1 MAIVGRPNVGK
12 STLFNR
18 LIGERSAIVDDISG
32 VTRDRNYGLCTWNG
46 KTFTVIDTGGFVHG
60 SDDIFESA
68 IRSQVSIAIEEAQI
82 IIFMCD
88 AATGITDLDE
98 GVADMLRRTKKPVFL
113 AVNKVDN
120 YNRQLVANEFWSL
133 GFEQTHFLS
142 SMTGSGTGELL
153 DAITELVSD
162 EPPQLPDI
170 PKVAILGQPNV
181 GKSSLINTL
190 LGEDRNIVTDIAGT
204 TRDSLHSR
212 FTKFGMD
219 LLLIDTAGLRKKAKV
234 HEELEFYS
242 VMRAIKA
249 LDECDICILMINAAD
264 GLESQDLSI
273 LNLALK
279 RNKGIVM
286 AVNKW
291 DLLEKESNTARDFE
305 REIRGRTAPFS
316 DYPIVFTS
324 VLEKQRILQV
334 LEKAMEVYQNRSR
347 KIKTSELNDYLME
360 IIEHMPP
367 PAHKGK
373 YVKIKYATQLPT
385 SSPSFA
391 FFCNHPKY
399 VKESYR
405 NFLENKIREKWE
417 FSGVPVR
424 IFFRQK

>member
-98 GVADMLRRTKKPVFL
+98 AVADMLRRTKKPVFL